1 MRRVLESLGLLLV
14 WSMLSGAQTQ
24 SPREFET
31 YVIDVEGGEA
41 TLFVSPSGQSLLA
54 DTGWPGFDGR
64 DADRILAAAKDAGIE
79 QIDYLVTTHYHADHA
94 GGAAQLA
101 ARLPIRHF
109 VDHGSNIGDD
119 ERTQYQSYGAVRG
132 KGAWTEATR

>member
-1 MRRVLESLGLLLV
+1 MPVLA

-24 SPREFET
+24 SAREFEI

-41 TLFVSPSGQSLLA
+41 TLFVSPSGESLLV
-54 DTGWPGFDGR
+54 DSGWPGFDGR
-64 DADRILAAAKDAGIE
+64 DADRILAAAKHAGIK

-94 GGAAQLA
+94 GGAASLA

-119 ERTQYQSYGAVRG
+119 ERARTRATARSVA
-132 KGAWTEATR
+132 KGFGPRPHLVTRFP